1 MGAEYLFGSG
11 DIRVCSSDF
20 ESFPDGLRVSY
31 WSLLRDEFLA
41 LFIFAF
47 SCALAFWYV
56 RAHEHNV

>member
-41 LFIFAF
+41 SFIFVF
-47 SCALAFWYV
+47 SCVLAFWYA
-56 RAHEHNV
+56 RDRGA